1 MLELPESSSWT
12 EWMMAQTARLR
23 LSNNPGD
30 RGLLLQDQEWAEE
43 GSLEQQATEPN
54 LLKTCL
60 QKLWISC

>member
-1 MLELPESSSWT
+1 
-12 EWMMAQTARLR
+12 MMAQTARLR